1 MPVHRTAHP
10 EAAGPWP
17 RIAQELAMISPEH
30 VQALADSVTGPVI
43 VPDDVAY
50 ADEGRAYNLAVQHTP
65 DVILGATDADDV
77 AAGVRWA
84 SSLGLPVAVQ
94 ATGHGASTGIDGGLL
109 ISTSR
114 MDDVVVDTVERTA
127 QVGAGVRWRDV
138 LAATVP
144 HGLIGL
150 NGSSTDVGVVGY
162 TLGGGLPVLGRAFGF
177 ASDRVRSFEV
187 VTADG
192 QVRHVDPDSDADLF
206 AVLRG
211 GKGGFGIVT
220 SMTFSLVPLDELYGG
235 GIMYPGA
242 DAAQVL
248 AAFSRWL
255 PTLPDAAA
263 PSIAL
268 LRLPDLEFVPEPLR
282 GQFVVHLRFAYV
294 GGPLEGAKLLAPM
307 REVSTPLM
315 EMVGPMSYL
324 DVDQVHMDPME
335 PLPFEDGGL
344 LLHSFDEAAQQTLLD
359 LAGPHVDTP
368 LLMVEIRPLGGNLAL
383 APVGLDSV
391 SGRDAAF
398 SLLAIG
404 LMVPPVAEMVP
415 AAVKGLLA
423 AMGPF
428 ATGGTMV
435 NFHGRPGDEAD
446 RARAWSPEA
455 YARLTAAKTTYD
467 PSNMLRFGHGIGV

>member
-1 MPVHRTAHP
+1 MVPHDT
-10 EAAGPWP
+10 
-17 RIAQELAMISPEH
+17 ISQDD

-43 VPDDVAY
+43 VPDDADY
-50 ADEGRAYNLAVQHTP
+50 ADEGRAYNLAVQHAP

-77 AAGVRWA
+77 AAGIRWA
-84 SSLGLPVAVQ
+84 GRLGCPVSVQ
-94 ATGHGASTGIDGGLL
+94 ATGHGASSAIDGGLL

-114 MDDVVVDTVERTA
+114 MQEIVVDPVERTA
-127 QVGAGVRWRDV
+127 RVGAGVRWRDV

-150 NGSSTDVGVVGY
+150 NGSSTAVGVVGY
-162 TLGGGLPVLGRAFGF
+162 TVGGGLPILGRAFGF

-187 VTADG
+187 VTPDG
-192 QVRHVDPDSDADLF
+192 EVRHVDPDSEPDLF
-206 AVLRG
+206 AALRG
-211 GKGGFGIVT
+211 GKGSFGIVT
-220 SMTFSLVPLDELYGG
+220 SLTFSLLPLSELYGG

-242 DAAQVL
+242 DAAEVL

-294 GGPLEGAKLLAPM
+294 GGPLDGAELLAPM

-324 DVDQVHMDPME
+324 DVDQVHMDPVDA
-335 PLPFEDGGL
+335 LPFEDGGL
-344 LLHSFDEAAQQTLLD
+344 LLHSFDETAQRALLE
-359 LAGPHVDTP
+359 LVGPQADTP
-368 LLMVEIRPLGGNLAL
+368 LLMVEVRPLGGNLAL
-383 APVGLDSV
+383 PPVGADSV

-398 SLLAIG
+398 SLITIG
-404 LMVPPVAEMVP
+404 LMVPPVGERVP
-415 AAVKGLLA
+415 RAIRDVMR
-423 AMGPF
+423 AMEPF
-428 ATGGTMV
+428 STGGTMV

-455 YARLTAAKTTYD
+455 YARLTAAKATYD
-467 PSNMLRFGHGIGV
+467 PTNMLRFGHGVGV